1 MKENMPQRWEVIK
14 DAHHLFHEPLWM
26 RNARDGIRHKLHGC
40 WDCDNLLDGGSKALP
55 VVTPVQDAPANG
67 PVSENTRAQTN
78 KHKQTNTN
86 THANKPTHTHTL
98 TEFVWMGKICAW
110 DSGYPLFLW
119 GV

>member
-1 MKENMPQRWEVIK
+1 MKEDRPQRRWVVIK

-67 PVSENTRAQTN
+67 PVSENTPAQTN
-78 KHKQTNTN
+78 
-86 THANKPTHTHTL
+86 
-98 TEFVWMGKICAW
+98 
-110 DSGYPLFLW
+110 
-119 GV
+119 